1 MPNQKK
7 PSGLSP
13 RKARLDSADTFGVRG
28 AGASTWQAKFGMQLN
43 EQDLLFAVRREPI
56 AKRTVF
62 DVAHDIFSKGFTVE
76 EASEEPDPNWTRE
89 VSKVLDGLNARAN
102 LTRLLVYERLFGWA
116 ILALTYV
123 DYGDGAGSPL
133 EGPREIRELLPLSSL
148 QCTVNTSDEDTDPG
162 SSRFGLPQFFTSRRH
177 S

>member
-13 RKARLDSADTFGVRG
+13 RKATLDSADTFGVRG